1 MNGARWVGEGHLH
14 APIQG
19 GDNGQWGS
27 RCTDIQK
34 KMAWSTAGLVY
45 SGGAVLMW
53 HSGTGPRARQMSD
66 KYWRGWWRVVWE
78 G

>member
-1 MNGARWVGEGHLH
+1 MNGARLVGEGQLPFRGETI
-14 APIQG
+14 A
-19 GDNGQWGS
+19 NGEVAVQ
-27 RCTDIQK
+27 IYIK

-53 HSGTGPRARQMSD
+53 HSGTGPHACNMSD